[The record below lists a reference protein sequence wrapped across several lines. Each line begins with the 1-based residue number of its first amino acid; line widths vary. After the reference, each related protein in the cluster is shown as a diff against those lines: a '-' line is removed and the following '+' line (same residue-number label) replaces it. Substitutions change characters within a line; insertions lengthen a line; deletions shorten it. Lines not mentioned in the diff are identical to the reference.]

1 MSLQVRLEH
10 AQGDFSLECAFSISG
25 GITALFGDSGAGKT
39 TTLDLIAGL
48 RRATAGQVLLD
59 GRLLFDAERRV
70 DVAPHRRGIGYVFQE
85 ARLFPHLSVR
95 SNLLYGARR
104 RRAVPGVV
112 QFDEVVALLG
122 LEVLL
127 PRQPAT
133 LSGGEARR
141 VAIGRALLS
150 APQLLLLDEPTAA
163 LDEAR
168 RHELLDYIDGLRDRI
183 GIPVIHVSHRVDE
196 VRRLADRVVVLHEG
210 KVLNQ
215 GSPEQTVMRPEAL
228 HREDAPSLPDEARDR
243 PHRN

>member
-1 MSLQVRLEH
+1 MSLEVTLEH
-10 AQGDFSLECAFSISG
+10 AQGDFLLECAFSIRG

-48 RRATAGQVLLD
+48 RRAKAGQVLLD
-59 GRLLFDAERRV
+59 GRLLFDAKRRV

-85 ARLFPHLSVR
+85 ARLFPHFSVR

-104 RRAVPGVV
+104 RQTAPGVV

-122 LEVLL
+122 LEALL

-163 LDEAR
+163 LDEPR
-168 RHELLDYIDGLRDRI
+168 RGELLHYIEGLRNRI
-183 GIPVIHVSHRVDE
+183 GIPMLHVSHRIDE
-196 VRRLADRVVVLHEG
+196 VRRLADRVIVMHDG
-210 KVLNQ
+210 KVVTE
-215 GSPEQTVMRPEAL
+215 GTAEQTVMRPEAL
-228 HREDAPSLPDEARDR
+228 QRQGPLAFPG
-243 PHRN
+243 

>member
-1 MSLQVRLEH
+1 MSLEVTLEH
-10 AQGDFSLECAFSISG
+10 AQGDFLLECAFSICG

-48 RRATAGQVLLD
+48 RRATAGRVLLN
-59 GRLLFDAERRV
+59 GRLLFDAKRRV

-104 RRAVPGVV
+104 RQTAPGVV

-122 LEVLL
+122 LEALL

-168 RHELLDYIDGLRDRI
+168 RGELLHYIEGLRNRI
-183 GIPVIHVSHRVDE
+183 GIPVLHVSHRIDE
-196 VRRLADRVVVLHEG
+196 VRRLADRVIVMHDGKIVTEG
-210 KVLNQ
+210 TA
-215 GSPEQTVMRPEAL
+215 EQTVMRPEAL
-228 HREDAPSLPDEARDR
+228 QRQGPLAFPG
-243 PHRN
+243 